1 MVYNLNEGYG
11 NVRKQRNSLGLS
23 VVKGPLRGEGICEP
37 FNVSGQHMRYGKFML
52 KETFFSEERN

>member
-11 NVRKQRNSLGLS
+11 NVRRQRNSLGLS

-37 FNVSGQHMRYGKFML
+37 VNVSGMRYGKFML